1 LIRAVYLHN
10 IFIIP
15 SIALHIHLVFFN
27 IRKEVE
33 MIRKGVIAGLTLLAA
48 LVLVSAVYAHFPGG
62 GFGTCLSWFNNTKL
76 I

>member
-1 LIRAVYLHN
+1 
-10 IFIIP
+10 
-15 SIALHIHLVFFN
+15 
-27 IRKEVE
+27 